1 MDNTTTPSQALDLL
15 VSALEFANKSGVFTI
30 QDAVNI
36 AFAINTLRAIHP
48 SEKVEETK
56 AEGEEENDS
65 SIIRTT

>member
-36 AFAINTLRAIHP
+36 AFAINTLRAVHP
-48 SEKVEETK
+48 SEKPEEAKVEGKETN
-56 AEGEEENDS
+56 E
-65 SIIRTT
+65 